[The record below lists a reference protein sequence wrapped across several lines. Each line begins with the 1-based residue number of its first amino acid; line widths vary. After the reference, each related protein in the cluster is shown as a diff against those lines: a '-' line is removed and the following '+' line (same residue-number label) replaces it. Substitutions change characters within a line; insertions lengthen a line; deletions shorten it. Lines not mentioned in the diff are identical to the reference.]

1 MLKLKLYI
9 AAMIAALLGA
19 LGIYAKGRTDATA
32 KATAKAD
39 QSYIDKRKAAD
50 NADLGLMST
59 DAERRE
65 RLRQFADK

>member
-1 MLKLKLYI
+1 MT
-9 AAMIAALLGA
+9 AAIVGIVLALVAAFGA
-19 LGIYAKGRTDATA
+19 WMRKGGKDA
-32 KATAKAD
+32 ATAKAD

>member
-1 MLKLKLYI
+1 MT
-9 AAMIAALLGA
+9 AAIVGIVLALVAAFGA
-19 LGIYAKGRTDATA
+19 WMRKGGKDAA
-32 KATAKAD
+32 QAKAD

-65 RLRQFADK
+65 RLREFARK

>member
-1 MLKLKLYI
+1 
-9 AAMIAALLGA
+9 MIAAIVGIVLALVAAFGA
-19 LGIYAKGRTDATA
+19 WMRKGGKDA
-32 KATAKAD
+32 ATAKAD